1 MSQTHQTT
9 GKMANLKRH
18 AKSFQHPKTGRFQ
31 EADRS
36 ACEYLSEKRNEEMP
50 LTGADIQ
57 LKALEIT
64 KELNIPTTEF
74 KVCVTD

>member
-1 MSQTHQTT
+1 M
-9 GKMANLKRH
+9 
-18 AKSFQHPKTGRFQ
+18 GRFQ

-74 KVCVTD
+74 KVCVTDWCAEMDCASVARLLAQNFL

>member
-1 MSQTHQTT
+1 M
-9 GKMANLKRH
+9 LKIH

-31 EADRS
+31 EADRT